1 MSPVPACL
9 CLSCVWVGLGLEM
22 PPNTSLLVCKKRA
35 SRPRIGH
42 LNMIELQIVAPSL
55 QSLRQLEA
63 AEAQSR
69 HHTATPTPHSG
80 QAGCRHPDLKG
91 YYFTPPHALPCHC
104 HAKVRRRIQGNP
116 RVIFLGG
123 SVLPQLHPLLAL
135 KVGYPPH
142 PVQVGGRGNRAAS
155 SSGWETSSS
164 ARTCRPAIA

>member
-91 YYFTPPHALPCHC
+91 YDFYAVACEG
-104 HAKVRRRIQGNP
+104 AAA
-116 RVIFLGG
+116 
-123 SVLPQLHPLLAL
+123 HPGQSARHFPGVPSCRSCILSCAQSWI
-135 KVGYPPH
+135 PTH
-142 PVQVGGRGNRAAS
+142 PVQVGGNRAAKKRPAS
-155 SSGWETSSS
+155 NSGWETSS
-164 ARTCRPAIA
+164 AHTCRAAIA